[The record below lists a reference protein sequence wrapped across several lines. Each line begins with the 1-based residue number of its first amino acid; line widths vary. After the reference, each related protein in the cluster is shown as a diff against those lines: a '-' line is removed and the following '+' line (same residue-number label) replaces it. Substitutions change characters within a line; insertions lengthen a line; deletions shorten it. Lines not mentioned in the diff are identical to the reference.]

1 MNLRKYCTD
10 ELRNIMA
17 LPPRYGG
24 LGIPIMMDMADREYK
39 FSCKATKLLKE
50 AILKQDDNYTEDWTY
65 SKGVKTEITTER
77 NLFYRQKQAEI
88 HQELES
94 TPLAKLMFQLAAEK
108 GGKCLVDSATFKR
121 VWLSDE

>member
-1 MNLRKYCTD
+1 
-10 ELRNIMA
+10 MA

-24 LGIPIMMDMADREYK
+24 LGIPVMMDMADKEYK

-94 TPLAKLMFQLAAEK
+94 TEK
-108 GGKCLVDSATFKR
+108 QIFRETNLNLDLYYRLYIYHKNHKKPR
-121 VWLSDE
+121 VG